1 MEDCIEEII
10 QQKILDETDRVTD
23 EDYDT
28 TNTIRHVLA
37 SQFKGKLST
46 LAIIFGYLIFLFKV
60 IQCNNSKSY
69 E

>member
-37 SQFKGKLST
+37 SQFKGKLRCDNT
-46 LAIIFGYLIFLFKV
+46 FVVYFIII
-60 IQCNNSKSY
+60 IQL
-69 E
+69 